1 MKSLKSLKVS
11 VAVGASSLGF
21 IAQKA
26 LADTTGDVS
35 NSVNNLAGSAN
46 AGSTDLTSFIGTI
59 INLMLGV
66 VGVAAVIMLIIGGFR
81 YVFSQGN
88 EKAVS
93 GAKDTILYAIIGI
106 VVAILAFAI
115 VNFVLNG
122 LKNA

>member
-1 MKSLKSLKVS
+1 MKSLKTLKVS

-26 LADTTGDVS
+26 LADTTGDVA
-35 NSVNNLAGSAN
+35 NSVNNLAGNAN
-46 AGSTDLTSFIGTI
+46 AGSTNLTAFIGTI

-122 LKNA
+122 LKGA